1 MADFGERTMK
11 RTLLLYKILLLVAGS
26 AVAAYGIM
34 LALGAGFGGATL
46 AVLWQGL
53 AVTFGISLGEASFA
67 VAVVMLLIAL
77 VYDKK
82 QISVGTVVYQ
92 LVYSYFVDVFA
103 QINVYPAT
111 AWLRF
116 MMMCLGVVI
125 FAAGT
130 GAYAAADLGRGSY
143 EALTFALAGKKHYSV
158 KAVRTFLDALLVVGG
173 VALGGQFGV
182 CTLVTV
188 LCSGVIIQHSA
199 VFCAAALEALA
210 GSNGRC

>member
-67 VAVVMLLIAL
+67 VAVAMLLIAL

-82 QISVGTVVYQ
+82 QISVVNPMT
-92 LVYSYFVDVFA
+92 L
-103 QINVYPAT
+103 PAE
-111 AWLRF
+111 
-116 MMMCLGVVI
+116 LGI
-125 FAAGT
+125 
-130 GAYAAADLGRGSY
+130 
-143 EALTFALAGKKHYSV
+143 
-158 KAVRTFLDALLVVGG
+158 
-173 VALGGQFGV
+173 
-182 CTLVTV
+182 
-188 LCSGVIIQHSA
+188 
-199 VFCAAALEALA
+199 
-210 GSNGRC
+210 